1 MTEVIN
7 PCQAGFVPGRRTSD
21 NNIIVQ
27 EAIRTL
33 TSRRGRT
40 RYVALKL
47 DLDKAYDRLEWPF
60 IQDTLEYF

>member
-1 MTEVIN
+1 M
-7 PCQAGFVPGRRTSD
+7 SD
-21 NNIIVQ
+21 NIIIVQ

-33 TSRRGRT
+33 TSDRGRT
-40 RYVALKL
+40 GYVALKL